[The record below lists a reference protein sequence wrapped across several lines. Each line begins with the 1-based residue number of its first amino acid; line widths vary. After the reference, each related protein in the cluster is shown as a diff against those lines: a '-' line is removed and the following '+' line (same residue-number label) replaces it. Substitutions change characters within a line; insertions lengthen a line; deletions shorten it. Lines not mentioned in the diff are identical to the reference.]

1 MDDNNIPVVVE
12 KPNNTLGIVSLVC
25 GILAVIF
32 IFCCGY
38 LAIILG
44 IGALVCGILAQQRQ
58 QQYAMAG
65 IILGAAGI
73 ALGII
78 FAIIGHIIFPG
89 LFNMIESE
97 MYRW

>member
-1 MDDNNIPVVVE
+1 MDESSTPVVVE
-12 KPNNTLGIVSLVC
+12 KPNNTLGIVSLVS
-25 GILAVIF
+25 GILSLIF

-44 IGALVCGILAQQRQ
+44 IVALVCGILAQQKQ
-58 QQYAMAG
+58 QQYALAG

-73 ALGII
+73 VLGII
-78 FAIIGHIIFPG
+78 FTVIGYLVFPG
-89 LFNMIESE
+89 LFSIIERE